1 MTEFN
6 YQQPYIG
13 VGALIEKGGRFLL
26 IEENH
31 WPNQGLWNIPCGKLA
46 FGEKPV
52 TAAIR
57 EVKEETGLDFQPDGV
72 LGIFSIHRHDMGGHY
87 DGDIHI
93 LRIIYRGRATGA
105 VKLSGGE
112 IDSDGNQEISRSR
125 WVTPADLSDFKL
137 RYQDI
142 PTLINRYE
150 TGKTLPLSAVE
161 HIIQSS
167 DIKT

>member
-13 VGALIEKGGRFLL
+13 VGALIEHDRRFLL

-46 FGEKPV
+46 FGETPES
-52 TAAIR
+52 AAIR
-57 EVKEETGLDFQPDGV
+57 EVREETGLDFRPDGI
-72 LGIFSIHRHDMGGHY
+72 LGIFSIHRQDMGGHY
-87 DGDIHI
+87 SGDIHI
-93 LRIIYRGRATGA
+93 LRIIYRGRATGTIRHTGDE
-105 VKLSGGE
+105 V
-112 IDSDGNQEISRSR
+112 DSDGNQEISQSQ
-125 WVTPADLSDFKL
+125 WVTPAELTKFKL